1 MHVMKISSFL
11 IIILLSSALLANEDN
26 FNKIIKINQ
35 EFINNKNHKF
45 IRGQK
50 SFDLL
55 GKGLTCG
62 VFQVESAAMVDTLTK
77 LKPTNLEEV
86 IAVLALNRPGPMQFI
101 DSFIKRK
108 KGEEEIK
115 YDHPLL
121 EPILKETYGI
131 IVYQEQI
138 MKIVQVIGGYTLGQ
152 ADILRRAIGKTN

>member
-1 MHVMKISSFL
+1 MKDCEKAGLLKFDFL
-11 IIILLSSALLANEDN
+11 GLANLT
-26 FNKIIKINQ
+26 IIDETLKLIKQ
-35 EFINNKNHKF
+35 NHNIDIDLNEIPF
-45 IRGQK
+45 DDQK
-50 SFDLL
+50 TFKLL

-62 VFQVESAAMVDTLTK
+62 VFQVESAAMVDTLVK
-77 LKPTNLEEV
+77 LQPTNLEEV

-121 EPILKETYGI
+121 EPILRETYGI

-138 MKIVQVIGGYTLGQ
+138 MKIAQVISGYTCLLYTSDA
-152 ADILRRAIGKTN
+152 ADDP